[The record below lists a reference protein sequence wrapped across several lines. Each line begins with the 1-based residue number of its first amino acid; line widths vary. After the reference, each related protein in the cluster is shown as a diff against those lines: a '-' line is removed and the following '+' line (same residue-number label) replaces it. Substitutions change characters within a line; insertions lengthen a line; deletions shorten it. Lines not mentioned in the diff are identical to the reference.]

1 MSIKIGFIGAGNMGG
16 ALAKAAAAGGA
27 EVLLADR
34 DNEKVTALAA
44 EIGAT
49 VCTNSEVVGQADYVF
64 LAVKP
69 QQYADLLGEL
79 ASAFAARKG
88 KFTAVSMA
96 AGITTD
102 RVRALIGYDCLVVRI
117 MPNLPVSVG
126 EGMVLYCTA
135 GVSNE
140 QLDNLLQVM
149 SRSGRWESIDE
160 SLIDAGSAVSGCGP
174 AFVYLFI
181 DALKKGGVACGLTD
195 EQAAVY
201 AAQTV
206 LGAAKLTIESG
217 RKPADLCRAVCSPA
231 GSTIEGVNVL
241 NSSSFADDV
250 AAAIAASYKRTVE
263 LGK

>member
-27 EVLLADR
+27 KVLLADR
-34 DNEKVTALAA
+34 DSDKAAALAA
-44 EIGAT
+44 ELGGK
-49 VCTNSEVVGQADYVF
+49 VCSNGEVVRKADYVF

-69 QQYADLLGEL
+69 QQYADVLGEL
-79 ASAFAARKG
+79 TADFAAREG
-88 KFTAVSMA
+88 DFTVVSMA
-96 AGITTD
+96 AGITTG
-102 RVRALIGYDCLVVRI
+102 RVRALIGGDCPVVRI

-135 GVSNE
+135 GVDDGA
-140 QLDNLLQVM
+140 LDKLLQVM
-149 SRSGRWESIDE
+149 SCSGRWEPIDE
-160 SLIDAGSAVSGCGP
+160 QLIDAGSALSGCGP

-181 DALKKGGVACGLTD
+181 DALKKGGVACGLSD
-195 EQAAVY
+195 EQAAVF

-206 LGAAKLTIESG
+206 MGAAKLTIESG
-217 RKPADLCRAVCSPA
+217 REPADLCRAVCSPA

-241 NSSSFADDV
+241 NGCSFADDV